1 VEEVLNPYLI
11 KKLYKNCIIIIISKN
26 ENIEYIHYVGIENLN
41 VEILDPYFLG
51 LSLKNN
57 S

>member
-1 VEEVLNPYLI
+1 MEEVLNPYLI

-51 LSLKNN
+51 LSLKNK